1 MKKKMLSLVLAGAM
15 MATLL
20 TGCGSTGADAG
31 STTGGTTDAAAD
43 TEAAG
48 TESTDAAADTGAAED
63 TGAAD
68 EAPAA
73 TGGTFKIGG
82 IGPLTGGAAV
92 YGIAAMNGSQIAV
105 DEINAAGGICGM
117 TVELNFQDDEL
128 DAEKSVNAYNT
139 LKDWGMQVLDG
150 CVTSGCSIAVAA
162 KTAEDKIFQL
172 TPSGSAVECV
182 TNDNSFRVCFSDPNQ
197 GSASAQYIGENGLA
211 SKIAVI
217 YDSSDVYSSGIYEK
231 FAQEAA
237 NQPFEIVTAGAFTA
251 DNKTDFSV
259 QLQQAKDAGAD
270 LVFLPIY
277 YNEAALILK
286 QASDMGF
293 DVQFFG
299 CDGLDGIL
307 GVENFD
313 ASLAEGVM
321 LLTPFAA
328 DATDDLTVKFV
339 TTYNEKF
346 GETPNQF
353 AADGYDAVYT
363 IKAAAEQAGITAD
376 MSNEEICA
384 ALSAAMPQITVD
396 GLTGA
401 GITWDASGEPTKAPK
416 AVVIK
421 DGVYTAM

>member
-15 MATLL
+15 TAAML
-20 TGCGSTGADAG
+20 TGCGSSASTGTNDA
-31 STTGGTTDAAAD
+31 SAETAEDASATEDTAA
-43 TEAAG
+43 TEESAET
-48 TESTDAAADTGAAED
+48 TESTESNGA
-63 TGAAD
+63 
-68 EAPAA
+68 
-73 TGGTFKIGG
+73 TFKIGG

-105 DEINAAGGICGM
+105 DEINEAGGINGM

-128 DAEKSVNAYNT
+128 DAEKSVNAYNA
-139 LKDWGMQVLDG
+139 LKDWGAQVLDG
-150 CVTSGCSIAVAA
+150 CVTSACSIAVSA
-162 KTAEDKIFQL
+162 KTAEDQMFQI

-182 TNDNSFRVCFSDPNQ
+182 ANDNAFRICFSDPNQ

-211 SKIAVI
+211 SKVAVI

-231 FAQEAA
+231 FAAEAA
-237 NQPFEIVTAGAFTA
+237 NQSIEIVSAGAFTA

-259 QLQQAKDAGAD
+259 QLQQAKDAGAE

-277 YNEAALILK
+277 YTEASLILT
-286 QASDMGF
+286 QAADMGF
-293 DVQFFG
+293 DVDFFG

-307 GVENFD
+307 NVENFD
-313 ASLAEGVM
+313 TSLAEGVM

-328 DATDDLTVKFV
+328 DATDDLTVQFV
-339 TTYNEKF
+339 TTYKEKY

-353 AADGYDAVYT
+353 AADGYDTVYT
-363 IKAAAEQAGITAD
+363 IKAAAEKAGITAD

-384 ALSAAMPQITVD
+384 ALTAAMTEITVD
-396 GLTGA
+396 GLTGE